1 MAIKLKKVIPLGRNL
16 SEYTAMFGLAKQ
28 DLQLSIL
35 DCGGGPSSFNYEVK
49 NMGGNVTSID
59 PIYTFSATEI
69 QSRIEETFD
78 DMMRQAENN
87 KDKFVWDS
95 IKSIQELRETRKNA
109 MQLFI
114 EDYENGKLEGRYL
127 FQELPELRFNDE
139 TFDLA
144 LSSHFLFLYS
154 DILSYEFHRDAIAE
168 MLRVAREVRIFPLV
182 DLNIIKSGYVA
193 KITDEFRKRG
203 YSVDI
208 IKVEYEFQKG
218 ANEYMKIA
226 SA

>member
-1 MAIKLKKVIPLGRNL
+1 MAIELKKVIPLGRNL

-69 QSRIEETFD
+69 QSRIDETFD

-95 IKSIQELRETRKNA
+95 IKSMQVLRETRKNA

-127 FQELPELRFNDE
+127 FQELPELCFNNE

-193 KITDEFRKRG
+193 KITDEFRKRCC
-203 YSVDI
+203 SVDV
-208 IKVEYEFQKG
+208 IKVDYEFQKG

-226 SA
+226 SG